1 MTVELPVLPCVPAH
15 PALLLFGSWTT
26 ERMVLPTVGSVNASC
41 CAGLALTL
49 GLVIHASCLHLG
61 YPVSPLLS
69 GQDRALLERIT
80 LELR

>member
-1 MTVELPVLPCVPAH
+1 
-15 PALLLFGSWTT
+15 
-26 ERMVLPTVGSVNASC
+26 MVLLTVGSVNAPC

-49 GLVIHASCLHLG
+49 GLVIHVSCLHLG